1 MKKLASRLH
10 NPDTDDDSSSPKQG
24 CSVMRIETDRF
35 GMIELESSE
44 VINFPAGVIGF
55 PSDKNFAL
63 IPHGSSECI
72 GWLQSLDNGDL
83 ALPVVSAHGL
93 GAEYPDVPIDGAAR
107 EAGIAEDPTEVAVLA
122 VLCAPRGQPA
132 TVNLMAPI
140 VVNSN
145 TRTGAQ
151 VALDGTRFSTRELF
165 LLGPTADDNNAAP
178 GEREAEQAA
187 GPAIVP
193 AE

>member
-1 MKKLASRLH
+1 MKKLASRLQK
-10 NPDTDDDSSSPKQG
+10 PEADDKSSSPKQG

-35 GMIELESSE
+35 GLIELDSSE
-44 VINFPAGVIGF
+44 VINFPGGVIGF
-55 PSDKNFAL
+55 PDDTNFAL
-63 IPHGSSECI
+63 IPHGTSECI
-72 GWLQSLDNGDL
+72 GWLQSLDNGAL

-93 GAEYPDVPIDGAAR
+93 GTEYPDVPIDGAAR
-107 EAGIAEDPTEVAVLA
+107 DAGIADDPLEVAVLA

-140 VVNSN
+140 FVNSN
-145 TRTGAQ
+145 TRKGAQ

-165 LLGPTADDNNAAP
+165 LLGPTPAEGAAP
-178 GEREAEQAA
+178 RPKDAQNAS
-187 GPAIVP
+187 PAMPP

>member
-1 MKKLASRLH
+1 
-10 NPDTDDDSSSPKQG
+10 
-24 CSVMRIETDRF
+24 MRIETDRF
-35 GMIELESSE
+35 GMIELDSSE

-63 IPHGSSECI
+63 IPHGGSECI
-72 GWLQSLDNGDL
+72 GWLQSLDNGAL

-93 GAEYPDVPIDGAAR
+93 GTEYPDVPIDGAAR
-107 EAGIAEDPTEVAVLA
+107 EAGVAEDPTEVAVLA

-145 TRTGAQ
+145 TRMGAQ

-165 LLGPTADDNNAAP
+165 LLGPTVEEDTAP
-178 GEREAEQAA
+178 INREAEQEAA
-187 GPAIVP
+187 GPAIP
-193 AE
+193 AAE